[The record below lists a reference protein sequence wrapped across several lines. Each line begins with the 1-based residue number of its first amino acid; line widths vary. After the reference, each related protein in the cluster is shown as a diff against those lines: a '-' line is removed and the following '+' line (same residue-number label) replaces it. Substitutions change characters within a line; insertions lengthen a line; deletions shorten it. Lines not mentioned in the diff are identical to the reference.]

1 MTGRHY
7 YICYY
12 SSCNYYYY
20 RDIGTAFFHQES

>member
-12 SSCNYYYY
+12 SSCNYYY